1 MRETQRSHAE
11 IVMAARHGGF
21 YHGGSA
27 PAAPAASAMTAS
39 PAPLAPSDP
48 PAATASPAA
57 GASGGI
63 VELDAVALSGAI
75 RRREVSCAE
84 VLDAFLAQ
92 IDRLNPQVNAI
103 VARQDPDGLRAQA
116 AALDA
121 ELAAGAWRG
130 PLHGFPQA
138 PKDIM
143 PVAGMVTTKGSPI
156 FAGQVPAADAVVF
169 ERMRRG
175 GAVFVGRTN
184 TPEFGLGGHT
194 YNPVYGTTGNAFDP
208 SRTAGG
214 SSGGAGS
221 ALALRMLPVADG
233 SDMMGS
239 LRTPAAFNNVYG
251 LRTSFGCVPHGPT
264 EEAFFQQFSVAGPMA
279 RSIPD
284 LALLLSVQAGF
295 DARLPLS
302 RRQDDPARFLAPLE
316 RDFRGARIGWL
327 GDLGGHL
334 ATEPGVLGACAAALG
349 HFEAIGCAVEP
360 ALPDFDP
367 ERAWRA
373 WIDLRSFS
381 VAGAN
386 AGLHRDPA
394 TRVMLKPEA
403 VWEIERGLRL
413 SGADVYRAAAD
424 RTAWYQALRA
434 LFETFDFLVLPAAQV
449 FPFDAAL
456 DWPRAVGG
464 RAMDTYH
471 RWMETVVPATL
482 AGLPALAAPAG
493 FGPGGLP
500 MGLQILGPAQS
511 DWELLQIGH
520 AYDRASGYA
529 RVRSP
534 LLG

>member
-1 MRETQRSHAE
+1 
-11 IVMAARHGGF
+11 
-21 YHGGSA
+21 
-27 PAAPAASAMTAS
+27 MTAS
-39 PAPLAPSDP
+39 PAPSVP
-48 PAATASPAA
+48 PATAAA
-57 GASGGI
+57 GLPAGAAASGGI
-63 VELDAVALSGAI
+63 VELDAVALSRAI
-75 RRREVSCAE
+75 RRRDLSCVE

-92 IDRLNPQVNAI
+92 TDRLNPRVNAI
-103 VARQDPDGLRAQA
+103 VALQDRDGLRARA
-116 AALDA
+116 AALDG
-121 ELAAGAWRG
+121 ELAAGRWRG

-156 FAGQVPAADAVVF
+156 FAGQVSAADAVVF
-169 ERMRRG
+169 ERMRSG

-264 EEAFFQQFSVAGPMA
+264 EEVFFQQFSVAGPMA
-279 RSIPD
+279 RNIPD

-334 ATEPGVLGACAAALG
+334 ATEPGVLDVCAGALR
-349 HFEAIGCAVEP
+349 HFEALGCAVE
-360 ALPDFDP
+360 AARPDFDA

-373 WIDLRSFS
+373 WIDLRSFT
-381 VAGAN
+381 VAGGN
-386 AGLHRDPA
+386 AALYHDPA
-394 TRVMLKPEA
+394 KRALLKPEA

-424 RTAWYQALRA
+424 RSAWYQALRG
-434 LFETFDFLVLPAAQV
+434 LFATYDFLVLPAAQV
-449 FPFDAAL
+449 FPFDARL
-456 DWPRAVGG
+456 DWPHAVGG

-500 MGLQILGPAQS
+500 MGIQILGPAQS
-511 DWELLQIGH
+511 DWELLRIGH
-520 AYDRASGYA
+520 AYDQASGHA